1 MRGVNPQKAAE
12 RAQALEALLS
22 TLLQAGA
29 RGLTPIELAQ
39 AVGLTH
45 TSNLTRTQAKLAAQ
59 GRLYIL
65 SQHPVYI
72 LYHADVPRA
81 SAEALLPARVA
92 GDLAQRAHKRS
103 TTLAQ
108 RAGRPAPAAPSPVL
122 RRTTTLRAVD
132 PHALRRDATVTV
144 PEGLQVQHLPC
155 GKDTRHS
162 ADPSHRGEL
171 CALPLGQYATEA
183 RPWVRELWQAPNV
196 RANQEPT
203 R

>member
-72 LYHADVPRA
+72 LYHADVPRD

-132 PHALRRDATVTV
+132 PHALRRDAQVTIPAHV
-144 PEGLQVQHLPC
+144 QVQKCPH
-155 GKDTRHS
+155 GVDHRI
-162 ADPSHRGEL
+162 AVDPRHRG
-171 CALPLGQYATEA
+171 ALSSLPIGQYAEAPSSCAAAIQEA
-183 RPWVRELWQAPNV
+183 RHA
-196 RANQEPT
+196 
-203 R
+203 